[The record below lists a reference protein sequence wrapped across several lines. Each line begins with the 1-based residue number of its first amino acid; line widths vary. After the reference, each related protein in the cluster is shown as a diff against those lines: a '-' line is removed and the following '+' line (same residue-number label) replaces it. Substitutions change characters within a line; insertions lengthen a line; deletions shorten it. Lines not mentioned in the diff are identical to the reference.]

1 MIVIRLYRV
10 IPLAI
15 ALAVIALVAY
25 LAISYFR
32 SPLRAKEILIAV
44 FTRLNTAGALACLL
58 TQRSTVLRRQHRVRR
73 TCGQLRRHLPGPRSA
88 SRCSALPRVVL
99 ALSAIT
105 RNTARRPSG
114 HALIGRGKKT
124 LARAASSPTRQQQT
138 CPKRTKGPDRG
149 LSQHVTS
156 EPAHGRQLVSER

>member
-44 FTRLNTAGALACLL
+44 FTRLNTAGALACLVVTL
-58 TQRSTVLRRQHRVRR
+58 YALFDGSTVFAELAGSCAVIFLAALGIALLCRASFLRHHPEYRKKAER
-73 TCGQLRRHLPGPRSA
+73 TR
-88 SRCSALPRVVL
+88 
-99 ALSAIT
+99 
-105 RNTARRPSG
+105 
-114 HALIGRGKKT
+114 LIGRGKK
-124 LARAASSPTRQQQT
+124 R
-138 CPKRTKGPDRG
+138 
-149 LSQHVTS
+149 
-156 EPAHGRQLVSER
+156 